1 MKEKKTKLR
10 LRKHVIY
17 LLPIVILLS
26 ILTISIIVNKS
37 NVLSHEVVKKE
48 ILTSKEITDT
58 QTNNDFKLTD
68 IQYIKDFYSF
78 IEKRQKDNTVIYY
91 ATIFK
96 LDIDK
101 TLEIA
106 YKYTNNFEDAE
117 FNKNFVI
124 GPKSVKKSKGSFKN
138 FEAGVAYFVRDLYRY
153 PERYGSSIYEIRL
166 DESPTIKQKNKNGK
180 IVMDNGLTFEQYVG
194 HVSKLYDLDPA
205 FVLSIIN
212 LESGNQSSYLFTN
225 KNNVGGHRGIG
236 GTWKSYT
243 TLEAGVLAH
252 VLSVKNIADKNN
264 IDAKEMTNEEIYAFS
279 GTYVTG
285 RADKPSSSW
294 TGKVTKI
301 KENISKKDLFTIKK

>member
-1 MKEKKTKLR
+1 MKTNKNRLR
-10 LRKHVIY
+10 LRKQVIY
-17 LLPIVILLS
+17 LLPVVILLTLLS
-26 ILTISIIVNKS
+26 LTLIISN
-37 NVLSHEVVKKE
+37 H
-48 ILTSKEITDT
+48 
-58 QTNNDFKLTD
+58 KLTNKVVNQENLATNKID
-68 IQYIKDFYSF
+68 DLPDDSNFQLSDLKYFQEFYKF
-78 IEKRQKDNTVIYY
+78 VEKRQKDNTVIYY
-91 ATIFK
+91 ASIFK

-106 YKYTNNFEDAE
+106 YKYTNNFEDEE

-124 GPKSVKKSKGSFKN
+124 GPKSIKQSKGSFPS
-138 FEAGVAYFVRDLYRY
+138 FEAGVAYFARDLYRY

-166 DESPTIKQKNKNGK
+166 DESPTIKTKDKKGN
-180 IVMDNGLTFEQYVG
+180 IIMDNGLTFEQYVG
-194 HVSKLYDLDPA
+194 HISNLFEVDPA
-205 FVLSIIN
+205 FTLAIIN
-212 LESGNQSSYLFTN
+212 LESGYQSSYLFTN

-243 TLEAGVLAH
+243 TLEAGVVAH

-285 RADKPSSSW
+285 SAAKPSSSW

-301 KENISKKDLFTIKK
+301 KENISKKDLFTIK

>member
-1 MKEKKTKLR
+1 MKTNKNRLR
-10 LRKHVIY
+10 LRKQVIY
-17 LLPIVILLS
+17 LLPVVILLTLLS
-26 ILTISIIVNKS
+26 LTIIITRNHTLAVEVDKQENLSSQKINDTQNKS
-37 NVLSHEVVKKE
+37 DFQLSDLKYFQE
-48 ILTSKEITDT
+48 
-58 QTNNDFKLTD
+58 
-68 IQYIKDFYSF
+68 FYKF
-78 IEKRQKDNTVIYY
+78 VEKRQKDNTIIYY
-91 ATIFK
+91 ASIFK

-106 YKYTNNFEDAE
+106 YKYTKNYEDPE

-124 GPKSVKKSKGSFKN
+124 GPKSVKNSKGSFPS
-138 FEAGVAYFVRDLYRY
+138 FEAGAAYFARDLYRY

-166 DESPTIKQKNKNGK
+166 DESPTIKTKTKGK
-180 IVMDNGLTFEQYVG
+180 IIMDNGLTFEQYVG
-194 HVSKLYDLDPA
+194 HICSLYEIDPA
-205 FVLSIIN
+205 FTLAIIN
-212 LESGNQSSYLFTN
+212 LESGYQSSYLFTN

-236 GTWKSYT
+236 GVWKTYT

-252 VLSVKNIADKNN
+252 VLSVKNIADKNK

-285 RADKPSSSW
+285 SAAKPSSSW

>member
-1 MKEKKTKLR
+1 MKTNKNRLR
-10 LRKHVIY
+10 LRKQVIY
-17 LLPIVILLS
+17 LLPVVILLTLLS
-26 ILTISIIVNKS
+26 LTLIISN
-37 NVLSHEVVKKE
+37 H
-48 ILTSKEITDT
+48 
-58 QTNNDFKLTD
+58 KLTNKVVNQENLATNKID
-68 IQYIKDFYSF
+68 DLAANSNFQLSDLKYIQEFYKF
-78 IEKRQKDNTVIYY
+78 VEERQKDNTVIYY
-91 ATIFK
+91 ASIFK

-101 TLEIA
+101 TLQIA
-106 YKYTNNFEDAE
+106 YKYTNNFEDEE

-124 GPKSVKKSKGSFKN
+124 GPKSIQKSKGSFPS

-166 DESPTIKQKNKNGK
+166 DESPTIKTKDKKGN
-180 IVMDNGLTFEQYVG
+180 IIMDNGLTFEQYVG
-194 HVSKLYDLDPA
+194 HICNLFEVDPA
-205 FVLSIIN
+205 FTLAIIN
-212 LESGNQSSYLFTN
+212 LESGYQSSYLFTN

-264 IDAKEMTNEEIYAFS
+264 IDAKEMTDEEIYAFS

-285 RADKPSSSW
+285 SAAKPSSSW

-301 KENISKKDLFTIKK
+301 KENISKKDLFTIK

>member
-10 LRKHVIY
+10 LRKQVIY
-17 LLPIVILLS
+17 LLPAVLMLS
-26 ILTISIIVNKS
+26 IITISLIVKQND
-37 NVLSHEVVKKE
+37 VLTHEVVKQE
-48 ILTSKEITDT
+48 ILTNQEINDIEP
-58 QTNNDFKLTD
+58 NNDFKLSD

-78 IEKRQKDNTVIYY
+78 VEKRQKDNTVIYY
-91 ATIFK
+91 ASIFK

-101 TLEIA
+101 TLQIA
-106 YKYTNNFEDAE
+106 YKYTNNFEDPE

-153 PERYGSSIYEIRL
+153 PERYGSSINEIRL
-166 DESPTIKQKNKNGK
+166 DETPTTKKKDQKGN
-180 IVMDNGLTFEQYVG
+180 IIMDNGLTFEQYVG
-194 HVSKLYDLDPA
+194 HICGLYELDPA
-205 FVLSIIN
+205 FTLAIIN
-212 LESGNQSSYLFTN
+212 LESGNKTSSLFVN
-225 KNNVGGHRGIG
+225 KNNVGGHRGIS

-252 VLSVKNIADKNN
+252 VLSVKNIAEKNK
-264 IDAKEMTNEEIYAFS
+264 IDAREMTNEEIYTFS

-285 RADKPSSSW
+285 SAAKPSSSW

-301 KENISKKDLFTIKK
+301 KENISKKDLFTIK

>member
-1 MKEKKTKLR
+1 MKEKKTRLR
-10 LRKHVIY
+10 LRKQVIY
-17 LLPIVILLS
+17 LLPVVILLTLLS
-26 ILTISIIVNKS
+26 ITLIISKNSVLTN
-37 NVLSHEVVKKE
+37 EVVKHNNYSSQE
-48 ILTSKEITDT
+48 INDLP
-58 QTNNDFKLTD
+58 TNGDFKLED
-68 IQYIKDFYSF
+68 IKYFQDFYKF
-78 IEKRQKDNTVIYY
+78 LDKRQKDNTVIYY
-91 ATIFK
+91 ASVFK

-106 YKYTNNFEDAE
+106 HKYTNNFEDEE

-124 GPKSVKKSKGSFKN
+124 GPNSVKKSKGSFPN
-138 FEAGVAYFVRDLYRY
+138 IEAGIAYFVRDLYRY

-166 DESPTIKQKNKNGK
+166 DETPTTKTKNKNGK
-180 IVMDNGLTFEQYVG
+180 IIMDNGLTFEQYVG
-194 HVSKLYDLDPA
+194 KISDLYEVDKA
-205 FVLSIIN
+205 FVLAIIN

-285 RADKPSSSW
+285 SSAKPSSSW
-294 TGKVTKI
+294 TGKVTKL
-301 KENISKKDLFTIKK
+301 KENISKKDLFTIKQ

>member
-1 MKEKKTKLR
+1 MKTNKNRLR
-10 LRKHVIY
+10 LRKQVIY
-17 LLPIVILLS
+17 LLPVVILLTLLS
-26 ILTISIIVNKS
+26 LTLIISN
-37 NVLSHEVVKKE
+37 H
-48 ILTSKEITDT
+48 
-58 QTNNDFKLTD
+58 KLTNKVVNQENLATNKID
-68 IQYIKDFYSF
+68 DLAANSNFQLSDLKYIQEFYKF
-78 IEKRQKDNTVIYY
+78 VEERQKDNTVIYY
-91 ATIFK
+91 ASIFK

-106 YKYTNNFEDAE
+106 YKYTNNFEDEE

-124 GPKSVKKSKGSFKN
+124 GPKSIKKSKGSFPS

-166 DESPTIKQKNKNGK
+166 DESPTIKTKDKKGN
-180 IVMDNGLTFEQYVG
+180 IIMDNGLTFEQYVG
-194 HVSKLYDLDPA
+194 HICNLFEVDPA
-205 FVLSIIN
+205 FTLAIIN
-212 LESGNQSSYLFTN
+212 LESGYQSSYLFTN

-236 GTWKSYT
+236 GTWKTYT

-264 IDAKEMTNEEIYAFS
+264 IDAKEMTDEEIYAFS

-285 RADKPSSSW
+285 SAAKPSSSW

-301 KENISKKDLFTIKK
+301 KENISKKDLFTIK

>member
-1 MKEKKTKLR
+1 MKTNKNRLR
-10 LRKHVIY
+10 LRKQVIY
-17 LLPIVILLS
+17 LLPVVILLTLLS
-26 ILTISIIVNKS
+26 LTLIISN
-37 NVLSHEVVKKE
+37 H
-48 ILTSKEITDT
+48 
-58 QTNNDFKLTD
+58 KLTNKVVNQENLATNKID
-68 IQYIKDFYSF
+68 DLAANSNFQLSDLKYIQEFYKF
-78 IEKRQKDNTVIYY
+78 VEERQKDNTVIYY
-91 ATIFK
+91 ASIFK

-101 TLEIA
+101 TLQIA
-106 YKYTNNFEDAE
+106 YKYTNNFEDEE

-124 GPKSVKKSKGSFKN
+124 GPKSIKKSKGSFPS

-166 DESPTIKQKNKNGK
+166 DESPTIKTKDKKGNL
-180 IVMDNGLTFEQYVG
+180 IMDNGLTFEQYVG
-194 HVSKLYDLDPA
+194 HICNLFEVDPA
-205 FVLSIIN
+205 FTLAIIN
-212 LESGNQSSYLFTN
+212 LESGYQSSYLFTN

-264 IDAKEMTNEEIYAFS
+264 IDAKEMTDEEIYAFS

-285 RADKPSSSW
+285 SAAKPSSSW

-301 KENISKKDLFTIKK
+301 KENISKKDLFTIK

>member
-1 MKEKKTKLR
+1 MKTNKNRLR
-10 LRKHVIY
+10 LRKQVIY
-17 LLPIVILLS
+17 LLPVVILLTLLS
-26 ILTISIIVNKS
+26 LTLIISN
-37 NVLSHEVVKKE
+37 H
-48 ILTSKEITDT
+48 
-58 QTNNDFKLTD
+58 KLTNKVVNQENLATNKID
-68 IQYIKDFYSF
+68 DLAANSNFQLSDLKYIQEFYKF
-78 IEKRQKDNTVIYY
+78 VEERQKDNTVIYY
-91 ATIFK
+91 ASIFK

-101 TLEIA
+101 TLQIA
-106 YKYTNNFEDAE
+106 YKYTNNFEDEE

-124 GPKSVKKSKGSFKN
+124 GPKSIKKSKGSFPS

-166 DESPTIKQKNKNGK
+166 DESPTIKTKDKKGN
-180 IVMDNGLTFEQYVG
+180 IIMDNGLTFEQYVG
-194 HVSKLYDLDPA
+194 HICNLFEVDPA
-205 FVLSIIN
+205 FTLAIIN
-212 LESGNQSSYLFTN
+212 LESGYQSSYLFTN

-264 IDAKEMTNEEIYAFS
+264 IDAKEMTDEEIYAFS

-285 RADKPSSSW
+285 SAAKPSSSW

-301 KENISKKDLFTIKK
+301 KENISKKDLFTIK

>member
-1 MKEKKTKLR
+1 MKTNKNRLR
-10 LRKHVIY
+10 LKKQVIY
-17 LLPIVILLS
+17 LLPVVILLTLLS
-26 ILTISIIVNKS
+26 LTLIISN
-37 NVLSHEVVKKE
+37 H
-48 ILTSKEITDT
+48 
-58 QTNNDFKLTD
+58 KLTNKVVNQENLATNKID
-68 IQYIKDFYSF
+68 DLAANSNFQLSDLKYIQEFYKF
-78 IEKRQKDNTVIYY
+78 VEKRQKDNTVIYY
-91 ATIFK
+91 ASIFK

-106 YKYTNNFEDAE
+106 YKYTNNFEDEE

-124 GPKSVKKSKGSFKN
+124 GPKSIKNSKGSFPN
-138 FEAGVAYFVRDLYRY
+138 FEAGVAYFARDLYRY

-166 DESPTIKQKNKNGK
+166 DESPTIKTKDKKGNL
-180 IVMDNGLTFEQYVG
+180 IMDNGLTFEQYVG
-194 HVSKLYDLDPA
+194 HICNLFEVDPA
-205 FVLSIIN
+205 FTLAIIN
-212 LESGNQSSYLFTN
+212 LESGYQSSYLFTN

-264 IDAKEMTNEEIYAFS
+264 IDAKEMTDEEIYAFS

-285 RADKPSSSW
+285 NAAKPSSSW

-301 KENISKKDLFTIKK
+301 KENISKKDLFTIK

>member
-1 MKEKKTKLR
+1 MKINKNRLR
-10 LRKHVIY
+10 LRKQVIY
-17 LLPIVILLS
+17 LLPVVILLTLLS
-26 ILTISIIVNKS
+26 LTIIISRNNTLGAEVTNQENLASQKIEDAPVNTDFQ
-37 NVLSHEVVKKE
+37 LSDLKYFQE
-48 ILTSKEITDT
+48 
-58 QTNNDFKLTD
+58 
-68 IQYIKDFYSF
+68 FYKF
-78 IEKRQKDNTVIYY
+78 VEERQKVNTVIYY
-91 ATIFK
+91 ASIFK

-106 YKYTNNFEDAE
+106 YKYTNNFQDET

-124 GPKSVKKSKGSFKN
+124 GPKAIKKSKGSFPS
-138 FEAGVAYFVRDLYRY
+138 FEAGVAYFARDLYRY

-166 DESPTIKQKNKNGK
+166 DETPTLKAKDKKGNI
-180 IVMDNGLTFEQYVG
+180 IMDNGLTFEQYVG
-194 HVSKLYDLDPA
+194 HICNLFEIDPA
-205 FVLSIIN
+205 FTLAIIN
-212 LESGNQSSYLFTN
+212 LESGYQSSSLFVN

-264 IDAKEMTNEEIYAFS
+264 IDAKEMTDDEIYAFS

-285 RADKPSSSW
+285 SAAKPSSSW

>member
-1 MKEKKTKLR
+1 MKTNKNRLR
-10 LRKHVIY
+10 LRKQVIY
-17 LLPIVILLS
+17 LLPVVILLTLLS
-26 ILTISIIVNKS
+26 LTLIISN
-37 NVLSHEVVKKE
+37 H
-48 ILTSKEITDT
+48 
-58 QTNNDFKLTD
+58 KLTNKVEKQGNLATNKID
-68 IQYIKDFYSF
+68 DLAANSNFQLSDLKYIQEFYKF
-78 IEKRQKDNTVIYY
+78 VEKRQKDNTVIYY
-91 ATIFK
+91 ASIFK

-106 YKYTNNFEDAE
+106 YKYTNNFEDEE

-124 GPKSVKKSKGSFKN
+124 GPKSIKKSKGSFPS
-138 FEAGVAYFVRDLYRY
+138 FEAGVAYFARDLYRY

-166 DESPTIKQKNKNGK
+166 DESPTIKTKDKKGN
-180 IVMDNGLTFEQYVG
+180 IIMDNGLTFEQYVG
-194 HVSKLYDLDPA
+194 HICSLYEVDPA
-205 FVLSIIN
+205 FTLAIIN
-212 LESGNQSSYLFTN
+212 LESGYQSSYLFTN

-285 RADKPSSSW
+285 SAAKPSSSW

-301 KENISKKDLFTIKK
+301 KENISKKDLFTIK